1 MLKTE
6 TVTYSGKEY
15 IRTWSDEGKM
25 VERDGDL
32 YEEAI
37 DPAELGRTYVETDQP
52 IEHESEATEAD
63 YQNALR
69 EMGVDV

>member
-6 TVTYSGKEY
+6 TVNYSGKEY
-15 IRTWSDEGKM
+15 IRTWSDDNRM
-25 VERDGDL
+25 IERDGVL

-37 DPAELGRTYVETDQP
+37 DPTGLGRIYVETDQP
-52 IEHESEATEAD
+52 IMDDLEATETD

-69 EMGVDV
+69 EMGVEV